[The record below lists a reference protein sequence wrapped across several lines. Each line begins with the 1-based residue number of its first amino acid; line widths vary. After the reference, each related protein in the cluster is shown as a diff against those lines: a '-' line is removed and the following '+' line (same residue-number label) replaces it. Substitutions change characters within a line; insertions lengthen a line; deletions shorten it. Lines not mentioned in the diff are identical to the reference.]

1 MAAGRRRLR
10 SSTPSPRRV
19 MRVSRAMSER
29 RPSSTSATR
38 RRVELV
44 PRSTAAT
51 RLMEG
56 DCIRR
61 PLGRVTPVNRARRL
75 IFRLDPLVQIGL
87 LIAVAE
93 AYRLLRRLIATDWP
107 QAMANA
113 QHVERLEQVA
123 HFAWEEGIQ
132 DWFLQFPELVKGL
145 NWFYLSSHF
154 VVTGAFFVWL
164 YWRNRE
170 GFSIFR
176 DGFLLATAI
185 ALVIHWRYPTAPP
198 RLANMGVKD
207 TIDLYSAMNIGSPH
221 HERFSNPVAAVPS
234 LHAGWAMA
242 LGVGIVIYARNYLL
256 RAVGILYPTAV
267 LLTIVVTGN
276 HFIFDALAGALVMA
290 GGFPATAPFR
300 VGAPDPPSA
309 PPGNP

>member
-1 MAAGRRRLR
+1 
-10 SSTPSPRRV
+10 
-19 MRVSRAMSER
+19 
-29 RPSSTSATR
+29 
-38 RRVELV
+38 
-44 PRSTAAT
+44 
-51 RLMEG
+51 MEG

-61 PLGRVTPVNRARRL
+61 PVGRVTPVNRARRL
-75 IFRLDPLVQIGL
+75 LFRLDPLVQIGL
-87 LIAVAE
+87 LIALAE
-93 AYRLLRRLIATDWP
+93 AYRLLRRLIPTDWP

-154 VVTGAFFVWL
+154 VVTGAFFMWL
-164 YWRNRE
+164 YWRDRD

-198 RLANMGVKD
+198 RLAGTGIKD
-207 TIDLYSAMNIGSPH
+207 TIDLYSGVNIGKPH

-234 LHAGWAMA
+234 LHAGWALA
-242 LGVGIVIYARNYLL
+242 VGVGIVLYARNFFMK
-256 RAVGILYPTAV
+256 AVGVIYPAAV
-267 LLTIVVTGN
+267 MLTIVVTGN
-276 HFIFDALAGALVMA
+276 HYVFDAAAGALVMA
-290 GGFPATAPFR
+290 VGFAATAPFR
-300 VGAPDPPSA
+300 VGAREPAYARSR
-309 PPGNP
+309 